1 MIRLAKEKDLDNIQ
15 EIYVYARKFMAEHGN
30 PTQWGQTRP
39 TEETLRKDIEKEQLY
54 VIEERD
60 RLQGVFALIIGED
73 PTYQNIEQGS
83 WKDTTLYGT
92 IHRIASASEAHGI
105 MEQVLAFAW
114 EKIQHLRIDTH
125 ENNKV
130 MQHLIL
136 KNGFEKC
143 GIIYVDDGSPRVAF
157 EKTSKEEDEKK
168 IAQNPHMEE
177 KDLKESD
184 ITDATE
190 IAHTVNFRHICAL
203 YFADSD
209 YF

>member
-83 WKDTTLYGT
+83 WKDTSLYGT
-92 IHRIASASEAHGI
+92 IHRSLLHRKPMVSWSRY
-105 MEQVLAFAW
+105 L
-114 EKIQHLRIDTH
+114 HLRG
-125 ENNKV
+125 K
-130 MQHLIL
+130 
-136 KNGFEKC
+136 KSS
-143 GIIYVDDGSPRVAF
+143 IYVLIPMR
-157 EKTSKEEDEKK
+157 
-168 IAQNPHMEE
+168 
-177 KDLKESD
+177 
-184 ITDATE
+184 ITK
-190 IAHTVNFRHICAL
+190 
-203 YFADSD
+203 
-209 YF
+209 